1 MATKPKILIIGAG
14 IGGLTAAIAL
24 LRRGYPVQVFELAP
38 ALSELGAGIQV
49 AANGSRVLRELGLG
63 EELDRIGIIAGKVD
77 LRVWNSDE
85 RWRMQDHSAAAA
97 KYGSPHYTMH
107 RADLQEMLRQA
118 VLRAD
123 PKAIRLGMR
132 CIGFEASAKGV
143 TAAFANG
150 ERISGDALIGAD
162 GIHSVVRQT
171 LFGAD
176 KAEFTGFM
184 AWRGLCPKDK
194 LPPALMRHGGWI
206 APTSHIMHY
215 PVRKGAM
222 LNVIAVV
229 ERDDWQKESW
239 YDRGT
244 HEEWIADFPGWH
256 EDARAMIASTAEPF
270 KWALM
275 VHWPLERWSIG
286 NATLLGDACHSTLPF
301 LAQGGSMSIEDGY
314 VLARCLD
321 QFDDVETALTRY
333 EAARVDRTKHIV
345 LAALDQKDRLHGDA
359 LKNASTTQQHID
371 EKWTHERMAA
381 LYDGIYGYDAITA
394 AI

>member
-1 MATKPKILIIGAG
+1 MATKPKILIVGAG
-14 IGGLTAAIAL
+14 IGGLTAALAL
-24 LRRGYPVQVFELAP
+24 LRRGFRVAVYDQAP

-63 EELDRIGIIAGKVD
+63 DALDRIGIVAGQVD

-85 RWRMQDHSAAAA
+85 RWRMQDHGTAAAR
-97 KYGSPHYTMH
+97 YGSPHYTMH
-107 RADLQEMLRQA
+107 RADLQEMLRRA
-118 VLRAD
+118 VEREDAQT
-123 PKAIRLGMR
+123 IRLGAR
-132 CIGFEASAKGV
+132 CIGFDASANRV
-143 TAAFANG
+143 TLHFENG
-150 ERISGDALIGAD
+150 ERIAGDAVIGAD
-162 GIHSVVRQT
+162 GIHSIVRQT

-184 AWRGLCPKDK
+184 AWRGLCPKER

-206 APTSHIMHY
+206 APASHIMHY

-229 ERDDWQKESW
+229 ERGDWQKESW

-244 HEEWIADFPGWH
+244 HEEWLADFPGWH
-256 EDARAMIASTAEPF
+256 DDARAMIASTAEPF

-275 VHWPLERWSIG
+275 VRMPLPRWSVG

-301 LAQGGSMSIEDGY
+301 LAQGGSMAIEDAF

-321 QFDDVETALTRY
+321 QFDDIETALKRY
-333 EAARVDRTKHIV
+333 ETARLERTKRIV
-345 LAALDQKDRLHGDA
+345 LAAVDQKDRLHGDA
-359 LKNASTTQQHID
+359 LKQADTAKQHVD
-371 EKWTHERMAA
+371 EKFGAA
-381 LYDGIYGYDAITA
+381 AMQRLYDGIYGYDAITVPV
-394 AI
+394 